1 MKRNRLRAN
10 WNYPTSIMVGE
21 GRLQELTEICFGL
34 KIKRPLLVTDSG
46 LVTST
51 VVANSMSLCL
61 NGKIDCKIFSN
72 IKSNPTDK
80 NVYDGIKV
88 FIRDN
93 HDSVIAVGGGSVIDT
108 AKAIAVLARQSLSLW
123 DLEDRSDNW
132 KNANCSSIAPII
144 AIPTT
149 AGTGSEVGR
158 AAVIV
163 DTKKN
168 RKRIIF
174 HPLMMPK
181 IVILDPLVTVSLP
194 PELTASTGMDCL
206 SHNIEAWCSP
216 NYHPMAEGISIEGI
230 KRVRDNL
237 ERVVFNGNDLEART
251 NMLVASTMG
260 ATAFQRGLGAMH
272 ALAHPIGG
280 LYDSHHGTLNAV
292 LMPYVLIANR
302 PAIESRI
309 DALSGYIG
317 IQNPCFSRF
326 LDWILELRDK
336 LKIPPDLNTLGID
349 DHHLSEVGKLATED
363 PSSITNPI
371 QFSPKQYREI
381 FRRALYGRL
390 GDVL

>member
-1 MKRNRLRAN
+1 MSPLFTFIETIV
-10 WNYPTSIMVGE
+10 P
-21 GRLQELTEICFGL
+21 EI
-34 KIKRPLLVTDSG
+34 S
-46 LVTST
+46 
-51 VVANSMSLCL
+51 
-61 NGKIDCKIFSN
+61 
-72 IKSNPTDK
+72 
-80 NVYDGIKV
+80 
-88 FIRDN
+88 
-93 HDSVIAVGGGSVIDT
+93 
-108 AKAIAVLARQSLSLW
+108 
-123 DLEDRSDNW
+123 
-132 KNANCSSIAPII
+132 
-144 AIPTT
+144 
-149 AGTGSEVGR
+149 
-158 AAVIV
+158 
-163 DTKKN
+163 
-168 RKRIIF
+168 
-174 HPLMMPK
+174 
-181 IVILDPLVTVSLP
+181 
-194 PELTASTGMDCL
+194 
-206 SHNIEAWCSP
+206 
-216 NYHPMAEGISIEGI
+216 EGISIEGI

-381 FRRALYGRL
+381 FRRALYGQL